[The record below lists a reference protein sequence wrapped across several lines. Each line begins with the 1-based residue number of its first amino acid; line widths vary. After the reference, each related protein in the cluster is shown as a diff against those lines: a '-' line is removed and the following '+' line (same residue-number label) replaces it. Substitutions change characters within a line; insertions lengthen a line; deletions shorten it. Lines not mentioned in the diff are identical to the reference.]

1 MPKTEDLPDIGAE
14 VARKTLEAKTARIT
28 CLKSSSRL
36 AQHKL
41 SIEKAVVEL
50 KDETDKRKER
60 LITCKATTASIKKQL
75 DHMTSSISSPGKES
89 ETIEKHMKDIKI
101 LEERLAKEKK
111 ECAIQDFDEK
121 KAEKNISDKRA
132 EVKEIVRFIKET
144 CADAASTES
153 DVEEAIAMAT
163 QIEYTNRVYVQYIEY
178 MQKLDE
184 QEKIF
189 EANQ

>member
-1 MPKTEDLPDIGAE
+1 
-14 VARKTLEAKTARIT
+14 
-28 CLKSSSRL
+28 L

-41 SIEKAVVEL
+41 SIEKAVDEL
-50 KDETDKRKER
+50 KEETDKRTQR
-60 LITCKATTASIKKQL
+60 LVTCKATTASIKKQL
-75 DHMTSSISSPGKES
+75 DTMTASIATPGKEV
-89 ETIEKHMKDIKI
+89 EAIENHMKDIKT

-111 ECAIQDFDEK
+111 ECAVQEFDEK

-153 DVEEAIAMAT
+153 DVEDAITMAT

>member
-1 MPKTEDLPDIGAE
+1 
-14 VARKTLEAKTARIT
+14 
-28 CLKSSSRL
+28 L

-41 SIEKAVVEL
+41 SIEKAVDEL
-50 KDETDKRKER
+50 KEETDKRTQR
-60 LITCKATTASIKKQL
+60 LVACKATTASIKKQL
-75 DHMTSSISSPGKES
+75 DTMTASIATPGKEV
-89 ETIEKHMKDIKI
+89 EAIENHMKDIKT

-111 ECAIQDFDEK
+111 ECAVQEFDEK

-153 DVEEAIAMAT
+153 DVEDAITMAT